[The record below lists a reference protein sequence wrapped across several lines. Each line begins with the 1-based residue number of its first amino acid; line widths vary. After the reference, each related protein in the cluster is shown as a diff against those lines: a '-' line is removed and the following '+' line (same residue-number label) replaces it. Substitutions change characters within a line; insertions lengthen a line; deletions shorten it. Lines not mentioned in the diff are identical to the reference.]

1 MKTLKYSQSD
11 TKKRGVY
18 PAVVDSVDED
28 DGKFGPQ
35 LKFIFKITDGKY
47 ADQTVWGWC
56 GQSLTPKSKLTSWLP
71 ALLPDVQV
79 GKGFELDPEDL
90 VGRACKLVLGVKA
103 GDDGI
108 ERNTIESLL
117 PIEDEDDEA
126 DDEEAAPAPVARP
139 KVGAKAPF

>member
-35 LKFIFKITDGKY
+35 LKFVFKITEGKY

-56 GQSLTPKSKLTSWLP
+56 GQSLTPKSKLTTWLP
-71 ALLPDVQV
+71 ALLPGISV
-79 GKGFELDPEDL
+79 GKGFELDPADL
-90 VGRACKLVLGVKA
+90 EGKTCKLVLGVKA

-117 PIEDEDDEA
+117 PLEDE
-126 DDEEAAPAPVARP
+126 EEEEEEEPAPRAKKATAAP
-139 KVGAKAPF
+139 F